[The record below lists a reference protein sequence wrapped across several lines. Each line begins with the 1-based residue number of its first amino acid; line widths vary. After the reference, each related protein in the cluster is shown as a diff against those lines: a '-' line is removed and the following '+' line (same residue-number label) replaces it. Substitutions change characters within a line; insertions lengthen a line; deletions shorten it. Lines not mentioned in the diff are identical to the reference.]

1 MDVYSYYKS
10 ADVDAIVPMSPLVK
24 GQPAVD
30 AGGVLRQVFGEVF
43 VSLSDNEGIKHIFI
57 TFFYIFTLQPDK
69 KLDVLQTLMLHGN
82 LVKRKSVL
90 DQLRKGTS
98 MLRVCCLKW

>member
-10 ADVDAIVPMSPLVK
+10 ADVDAIVPMSLLVK

-30 AGGVLRQVFGEVF
+30 AGGVLRQVLGEVF

-57 TFFYIFTLQPDK
+57 TFFTYLHCSLTRS
-69 KLDVLQTLMLHGN
+69 LMYSRHSCFMAIL
-82 LVKRKSVL
+82 
-90 DQLRKGTS
+90 
-98 MLRVCCLKW
+98 